1 MEIFEYIKGYIHVW
15 QFLHPKSHPKIIIGL
30 WKRYSISQS
39 YLCLLKCMLRFLTKL
54 LVKLLLSDLLIFL
67 RCVQFWLRICAQK
80 YQKTATVPL
89 NGCGIV
95 WIWLC
100 PLDFILKFPTK
111 WLVKACFG
119 DFGIFLRLY
128 LRLMIFASPKPQKI
142 VAGLWKRYGTS
153 QKLLLLIKINV
164 KLFDWIVC

>member
-1 MEIFEYIKGYIHVW
+1 MFDN
-15 QFLHPKSHPKIIIGL
+15 FCAPKATQKSSYRL

-39 YLCLLKCMLRFLTKL
+39 YLCVLKCMLRFLTKL
-54 LVKLLLSDLLIFL
+54 LVMLLLSDLLIFL
-67 RCVQFWLRICAQK
+67 RYVQFRAQK
-80 YQKTATVPL
+80 YPKTATVPL

-128 LRLMIFASPKPQKI
+128 LRLTIFASPKPQKI
-142 VAGLWKRYGTS
+142 MAGLWKRYGTS
-153 QKLLLLIKINV
+153 QKLLFLIKINV
-164 KLFDWIVC
+164 KVFDWIVC